1 MLEIKGLTRYFGGVV
16 AVNNLDFSVNKGE
29 LVGLIG
35 PNGSGKTTV
44 FNLIT
49 GFLRPNNGK
58 IIFEGEDITR
68 RSPHSIAEKG
78 IVRTFQATNIF
89 PEFTVLK
96 NIMAACHLKPKF
108 GFWETFLHTR
118 SNKKKD
124 EYVLNRALEIAKL
137 VGLDEVKDKSAA
149 SLTHKHKRIL
159 GIALALALDPK
170 ILLLDEPLSGM
181 SSEEVCEAVELIRR
195 IWECGTTT
203 LLIEHNMAATMDLCQ
218 RIVAIN
224 FGKKIAEGLPLE
236 IQNNN
241 EVIEAYLGVK
251 GHAT

>member
-1 MLEIKGLTRYFGGVV
+1 MLEIKNLTRYFGGVV
-16 AVNNLDFSVNKGE
+16 AVDNLDFYVSKGE

-49 GFLRPNNGK
+49 GFLRPNKGK
-58 IIFEGEDITR
+58 IVFEEEDITR
-68 RSPHSIAEKG
+68 RSPHSIADRG

-118 SNKKKD
+118 SNKKKE
-124 EYVLNRALEIAKL
+124 EYVLSRALEITKL
-137 VGLDEVKDKSAA
+137 VGLYEVKDKSAA

-159 GIALALALDPK
+159 GIALALALEPK

-181 SSEEVCEAVELIRR
+181 SSEEVFEAVELIRK
-195 IWECGTTT
+195 IWQSGTTT
-203 LLIEHNMAATMDLCQ
+203 LLIEHNMTATMDLCQ

-224 FGKKIAEGLPLE
+224 FGKKIAEGLPQE
-236 IQNNN
+236 IQEND

>member
-1 MLEIKGLTRYFGGVV
+1 MLEINGLTRYFGGVV
-16 AVNNLDFSVNKGE
+16 AVNNLDFFINKGE

-89 PEFTVLK
+89 PEFTVLN
-96 NIMAACHLKPKF
+96 NIRAACHLKPKF
-108 GFWETFLHTR
+108 GFWETFLHTN

-124 EYVLNRALEIAKL
+124 EFVLARALEIAKL

-181 SSEEVCEAVELIRR
+181 SSEEVYDAVELIRR
-195 IWECGTTT
+195 IWQSGTTT

-218 RIVAIN
+218 RIIAIN
-224 FGKKIAEGLPLE
+224 FGKKIAEGLPHE